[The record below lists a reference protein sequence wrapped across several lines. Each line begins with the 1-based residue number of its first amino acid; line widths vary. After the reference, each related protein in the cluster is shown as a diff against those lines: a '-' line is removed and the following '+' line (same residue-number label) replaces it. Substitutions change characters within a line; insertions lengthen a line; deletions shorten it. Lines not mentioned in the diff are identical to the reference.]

1 MPRPRDLT
9 IVTTRE
15 RAEALIRHL
24 ESGYLGYVKD
34 DGKVRELIAD
44 VEHALL
50 KQKADV

>member
-1 MPRPRDLT
+1 MPRTRDLT

-34 DGKVRELIAD
+34 DGKVRELLAD
-44 VEHALL
+44 TEQAL
-50 KQKADV
+50 KKDRSN